1 MRFIFIYGLLF
12 LLLAA
17 VPCLA
22 SESNSTE
29 DSGRG
34 VTLEP
39 VVVTAE
45 KRAQDAQNVPAG
57 ITVMD
62 KGDIEDMKI
71 DAIRDLSEHVPN
83 MDYHDFGSRRHGLLF
98 MRGIKSLPGGQA
110 GTGFTLDGL
119 SYSKAYMFMG
129 LPLLDVDRIE
139 VLRGAQGTLYGRNT
153 TGGVVNIHTA
163 EPGNEFASDAS
174 VTYGNYGNKELRAN
188 ASGPLVKDKLYI
200 GLNALA
206 AAEDSYMTNDVD
218 TGGDSG
224 RHKEG
229 FAGRVKLKYA
239 PGGDWQTTLS
249 LDGQQ
254 HDDGSFPLKRTERNG
269 YVKAGKYAADGLYHY
284 SHDFESTEDTD
295 TWNLNLNT
303 KVDTG
308 IGALQ
313 SITGYQNYRCT
324 EWIDADMSPDDSL
337 RKRMFMSDKD
347 LSQEFRLASP
357 GEATIRCN
365 GSPASISSTS
375 TTATWWTTT
384 TAPTTRPSPARGTIS
399 IPR

>member
-1 MRFIFIYGLLF
+1 MRIAFTSGLL
-12 LLLAA
+12 LMLLAA
-17 VPCLA
+17 VPCSA
-22 SESNSTE
+22 SDSNSTKG
-29 DSGRG
+29 SGG
-34 VTLEP
+34 SVTLEP

-45 KRAQDAQNVPAG
+45 KRAQDAQSIPAG

-62 KGDIEDMKI
+62 RGDIEDMKI
-71 DAIRDLSEHVPN
+71 DAIRDLADHVPN

-129 LPLLDVDRIE
+129 LPLFDVERIE

-153 TGGVVNIHTA
+153 TGGVINIHTA
-163 EPGNEFASDAS
+163 DPGNEFASGTS

-188 ASGPLVKDKLYI
+188 VSGPLVQDKLYL
-200 GLNALA
+200 GLYALA
-206 AAEDSYMTNDVD
+206 ADEDSYMTNDVD
-218 TGGDSG
+218 TGGDGG

-229 FAGRVKLKYA
+229 LAGRAKLMFT
-239 PGGDWQTTLS
+239 PGEDWETTLTI
-249 LDGQQ
+249 DGQQ
-254 HDDGSFPLKRTERNG
+254 HDDGSFPLKRTVRNS

-295 TWNLNLNT
+295 TWNVNLNT

-308 IGALQ
+308 IGSVQ
-313 SITGYQNYRCT
+313 STTGYQNYRCT
-324 EWIDADMSPDDSL
+324 ESIDADMSPDDAL
-337 RKRMFMSDKD
+337 RKRMLLSDKD

-357 GEATIRCN
+357 E
-365 GSPASISSTS
+365 GSD
-375 TTATWWTTT
+375 
-384 TAPTTRPSPARGTIS
+384 
-399 IPR
+399 